1 MNITDTHPKS
11 DFLVDN
17 IDLLNIT
24 RNKYYSHSYRNG
36 RIKHGFIY
44 VVKGKMHDEFF
55 DEKTE
60 NVELRQGEL
69 IFIPKGC
76 AYIGNYLEDD
86 TVIRIVQFDILR
98 GELPECISVPVKL
111 DLPDAEKL
119 IGDFFD
125 VPHSSVNSFYYM
137 SRMYELLWRVLGDVA
152 PIPTKYK
159 RLDRAI
165 ECLRANYSENLP
177 VSHYAALC
185 DMSEVNFR
193 RLFGEYMEKSPI
205 EYRNDLRLE
214 AARVRILSGEYNV
227 TEAAESVGFENLSF
241 FIKLYKRKF
250 GHTAKRE

>member
-44 VVKGKMHDEFF
+44 VVKGRMRDEFF

-76 AYIGNYLEDD
+76 SYIGNYLEDD
-86 TVIRIVQFDILR
+86 TVIRIVQFDILK
-98 GELPECISVPVKL
+98 GELPECISAPVKL

-119 IGDFFD
+119 MNVFFD
-125 VPHSSVNSFYYM
+125 APDTRVNGFYYM
-137 SRMYELLWRVLGDVA
+137 SRLYELLWRVIGDVA

-159 RLDRAI
+159 RLEYAVD
-165 ECLRANYSENLP
+165 ELRAKYFENLP

-193 RLFGEYMEKSPI
+193 RLFGEYMGKSPI

-214 AARVRILSGEYNV
+214 AARARILSGEYNV
-227 TEAAESVGFENLSF
+227 TEAAESVGFSNLSF

-250 GHTAKRE
+250 GHTPKGE

>member
-1 MNITDTHPKS
+1 MSITDIHPKA
-11 DFLVDN
+11 DFLVEN
-17 IDLLNIT
+17 IDILSVT
-24 RNKYYSHSYRNG
+24 RDKYYRHSYRNG
-36 RIKHGFIY
+36 RSKHGFIY
-44 VVKGKMHDEFF
+44 VVKGRMCDEFLV
-55 DEKTE
+55 EKAE
-60 NVELRQGEL
+60 NVELHQGEL

-86 TVIRIVQFDILR
+86 TVIRIVQFDIIR
-98 GELPECISVPVKL
+98 GELPKCLSVPEKL
-111 DLPDAEKL
+111 DIPNAEKL
-119 IGDFFD
+119 IGGFFD

-137 SRMYELLWRVLGDVA
+137 SRMYELLWRVVGDVA

-177 VSHYAALC
+177 VAHYATLC

-193 RLFGEYMEKSPI
+193 RLFGEYMGKSPI

-214 AARVRILSGEYNV
+214 AARTRILSGEYNV

-250 GHTAKRE
+250 GHTPKKE